1 MKERGFTLVEVLIA
15 TVIIGLAIVA
25 LLAANS
31 AFTMA
36 NGAAVELSTAEFLV
50 EQIREMTVTLDVID
64 PEEGAGTFGAEEG
77 SLANYDDL
85 DDFDGRTFSPPVDA
99 RRQQLTDFA
108 AYSQQVT
115 VQKVDPS
122 NFEQVLP
129 IADPRNDFVRVT
141 VSVSY
146 NNREICSISWIRAR
160 F

>member
-1 MKERGFTLVEVLIA
+1 MKDRGFTLIEVLIA
-15 TVIIGLAIVA
+15 TVIIALSIVA

-36 NGAAVELSTAEFLV
+36 NGAGIELSTAEFLV
-50 EQIREMTVTLDVID
+50 EQIKEMTATLDVID
-64 PEEGAGTFGAEEG
+64 PEGGADMFGAEEG
-77 SLANYDDL
+77 SLIDYDDL
-85 DDFDGRTFSPPVDA
+85 DDFDGAIFSPPVDA
-99 RRQQLTDFA
+99 LRLPLADFA

-122 NFEQVLP
+122 NFEQVLA

-146 NNREICSISWIRAR
+146 NGREICSISWIRAR

>member
-1 MKERGFTLVEVLIA
+1 MKERAFTLVEVLIA

-36 NGAAVELSTAEFLV
+36 NGAGIELSTAEFLV

-64 PEEGAGTFGAEEG
+64 PQGGKGMFGAEEA
-77 SLANYDDL
+77 SLADYDDL
-85 DDFDGRTFSPPVDA
+85 DDFNGSIFSPPVDA
-99 RRQQLTDFA
+99 RRQPLTDFA

-115 VQKVDPS
+115 VQNVNPS
-122 NFEQVLP
+122 NFEQV
-129 IADPRNDFVRVT
+129 IADHGSDFVRVT

-146 NNREICSISWIRAR
+146 SGRQLCSISWIRAR

>member
-1 MKERGFTLVEVLIA
+1 MKERGFTLIEVLIA
-15 TVIIGLAIVA
+15 TVIIALAIVA

-36 NGAAVELSTAEFLV
+36 NGAGIELSTAEFLV
-50 EQIREMTVTLDVID
+50 EQIREMTATIEVRDPDGGVIFG
-64 PEEGAGTFGAEEG
+64 PEEGT
-77 SLANYDDL
+77 LADYDDL
-85 DDFDGRTFSPPVDA
+85 DDFDGSTFSPPIDA
-99 RRQQLTDFA
+99 RRQPLTDFA

-115 VQKVDPS
+115 VQKVDKS

-129 IADPRNDFVRVT
+129 ITEPSDFVRVT

-146 NNREICSISWIRAR
+146 SGRELCSISWIRAR